1 MEVVDTEEV
10 DLEVVSEEEVME
22 EVGSAVVMVE
32 VATVVAVLADISA
45 LEEAVMG
52 VAEDLEVIIQI
63 KNLKCVG
70 DSNRLNK

>member
-70 DSNRLNK
+70 GSNRLNK